1 MDPFL
6 LKIKWKNTPLLLI
19 VKRRTGEPGE
29 QADGCLAHL
38 TAYIKDGGRLAFPSR
53 VQWLPINHPLIK

>member
-19 VKRRTGEPGE
+19 VKRSGVYLGVY
-29 QADGCLAHL
+29 H
-38 TAYIKDGGRLAFPSR
+38 AFPMVVLVAER
-53 VQWLPINHPLIK
+53 DF

>member
-38 TAYIKDGGRLAFPSR
+38 TAYIKD
-53 VQWLPINHPLIK
+53 